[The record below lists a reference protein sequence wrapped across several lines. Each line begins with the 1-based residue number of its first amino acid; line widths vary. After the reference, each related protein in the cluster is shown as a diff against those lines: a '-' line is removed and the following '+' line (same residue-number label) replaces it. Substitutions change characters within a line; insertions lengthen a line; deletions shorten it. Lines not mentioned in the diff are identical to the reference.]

1 MQERGGGCE
10 GLGRRTEHPLQ
21 ETCSPVPSSNFGLP
35 PPTPSPQASGAGDGL
50 IRLWGVVDAKGG
62 KSRALSLLGGLPA
75 RGFANAL
82 AIAHSGRFVVAGM
95 GQEPRLG
102 RWLRDPVAR
111 NGVLL
116 LPLELAPE

>member
-1 MQERGGGCE
+1 M
-10 GLGRRTEHPLQ
+10 
-21 ETCSPVPSSNFGLP
+21 
-35 PPTPSPQASGAGDGL
+35 
-50 IRLWGVVDAKGG
+50 DAKGG

-75 RGFANAL
+75 RGFTNSL